1 MSYVSRAAVPL
12 SRTRLVYAVVL
23 GAGLRFLR
31 STATHTHTRIHA
43 ASEIRARGSRRVRRA
58 LAPPSFLPAVCVCVA
73 VCELDALLAACVH
86 TLSLSLSLWLSHVE
100 LTPGPYVQPIGPLG
114 FPCTCAFR
122 GRQRCDKPSQTSLS
136 RFRPINPSSVGARQV
151 SILGPA
157 LLQPQPQHRLDLQ
170 RC

>member
-31 STATHTHTRIHA
+31 PTATHTHTRIHA

-86 TLSLSLSLWLSHVE
+86 TLSLSLSVAVSRRVD
-100 LTPGPYVQPIGPLG
+100 PGTI
-114 FPCTCAFR
+114 CATNWPARFSMHLR
-122 GRQRCDKPSQTSLS
+122 ISRQATM
-136 RFRPINPSSVGARQV
+136 
-151 SILGPA
+151 
-157 LLQPQPQHRLDLQ
+157 
-170 RC
+170 